1 MISPL
6 ESNISPIQ
14 LTPQVTI
21 ITPLFESSRAQLLV
35 IPTAGNV
42 KFVPW
47 ADDVNP
53 YAVAISSLRESVNIA
68 KDEVSLFIDE
78 DSRYFVA
85 EGIKNAADGIQ
96 TEITPPEIRALREQK
111 SPAEI
116 ALLRCANEVS
126 IVALTESKF
135 HNILKVTLLAL
146 RDVQKRMYL
155 GMRESEAKSLVL
167 KALADAGLRHS
178 QGWVLFGGDPHL
190 SDIYPVSYHYLQK
203 MPRFMGVVMIGS
215 LEREIW
221 PCST

>member
-1 MISPL
+1 
-6 ESNISPIQ
+6 
-14 LTPQVTI
+14 
-21 ITPLFESSRAQLLV
+21 V

-53 YAVAISSLRESVNIA
+53 YAIAISSLRESVNMA
-68 KDEVSLFIDE
+68 EGEVSLFIDE

-96 TEITPPEIRALREQK
+96 TEIAPPKIRAFREQK

-126 IVALTESKF
+126 TVALTEHKF
-135 HNILKVTLLAL
+135 HNISKVTLLAL
-146 RDVQKRMYL
+146 RDVQKRMHL
-155 GMRESEAKSLVL
+155 GMKESEAKVLIL
-167 KALADAGLRHS
+167 KALADAGLRHP
-178 QGWVLFGGDPHL
+178 QGWVLFGGNPKLH
-190 SDIYPVSYHYLQK
+190 DIYPVSYHYLQK
-203 MPRFMGVVMIGS
+203 MLRFMGVVMIGS